1 MNNTGRFLAV
11 AFSFAVGLAVGV
23 GMKST
28 ALDLWKNPTKL
39 QSHREENPHLLLAVP
54 DVRQDTDYSC
64 GASALQAVLA
74 YWGVDVRESALVKAL
89 RSDPK
94 NGTRPE
100 EIIRVARNYGLRAE
114 MREEISIADLRQA
127 WQNEIPVIVDIQA
140 WPDNPKTK
148 PIWENDWED
157 GHYVVVIGIDDRNI
171 YVEDPSLLGS
181 RGVISQVE
189 FLKRWHDYEGEPP
202 YNPRDRTY
210 IHLGLF
216 IEGTKRNSAVTFTPV
231 Q

>member
-1 MNNTGRFLAV
+1 MNNTIKVPAV
-11 AFSFAVGLAVGV
+11 ALVFAVGLAVGA
-23 GMKST
+23 GMKSA
-28 ALDLWKNPTKL
+28 ALSIWKNPATL
-39 QSHREENPHLLLAVP
+39 QSHEENLHLLLTVP

-74 YWGVDVRESALVKAL
+74 YWGIDVRESTLIKAL
-89 RSDPK
+89 RTDPK

-100 EIIRVARNYGLRAE
+100 EIIRVARDYGLRAE
-114 MREEISIADLRQA
+114 IREGIGIPDLRRA

-140 WPDNPKTK
+140 WQDNPNVK
-148 PIWENDWED
+148 PVWENDWED
-157 GHYVVVIGIDDRNI
+157 GHYVVVIGIDERNI

-181 RGVISQVE
+181 RGVIPQTE

-202 YNPRDRTY
+202 YNSRDRTY
-210 IHLGLF
+210 VHLGMF
-216 IEGTKRNSAVTFTPV
+216 IEGTRRSTAVTFTPV